1 MANNHTSLPT
11 TTSTTSNSSTT
22 ESAPINPKAR
32 QYSHL
37 HSRLATLNAHLAD
50 LENLVRMTS
59 VQAGDM
65 RFLGGYVGG
74 LFMGASKVLGE
85 EGVVGNGGGSGRKDG
100 DTEVDGES
108 RSRG

>member
-1 MANNHTSLPT
+1 MAGNAPSSLSTGPSSNPT
-11 TTSTTSNSSTT
+11 PSYSS
-22 ESAPINPKAR
+22 SAATNPKAR

-74 LFMGASKVLGE
+74 MFMGASKVLGE
-85 EGVVGNGGGSGRKDG
+85 EGVVSGRKEG
-100 DTEVDGES
+100 DEE
-108 RSRG
+108 RGKEG